1 MLIND
6 ILCCYMKYLSSRI
19 ASEIIGVHSNTLRNW
34 AKSGKIQH
42 IITPSGQRKYN
53 VEAFL
58 GQTIESV
65 QICYC
70 RVSSYKQR
78 DDLERQVKFMQAKYP
93 NAKIVKDI
101 GSGLNYKRKGLK
113 SILERAMRGDKLE
126 IMVAHKDRLAR
137 FGFELIEW
145 IVQQS
150 GGKVVV
156 LKQTNLSPEQELTN
170 DLLSILHV
178 FSCRMHGLRNYK
190 NQVRQALSEPEAKAD
205 VQKMA

>member
-1 MLIND
+1 
-6 ILCCYMKYLSSRI
+6 MKYLSSRI
-19 ASEIIGVHSNTLRNW
+19 TSEIIGVHSNTLRNW

-42 IITPSGQRKYN
+42 VITPSN
-53 VEAFL
+53 VNIMLKHLLDKQLSRFNF
-58 GQTIESV
+58 
-65 QICYC
+65 C

-78 DDLERQVKFMQAKYP
+78 DDLDVKFMQAKYP

-126 IMVAHKDRLAR
+126 IVVAHKGRLAR

-145 IVQQS
+145 IIQQS

-156 LKQTNLSPEQELTN
+156 LKQTDLSPGQELTN
-170 DLLSILHV
+170 DLLSILHI
-178 FSCRMHGLRNYK
+178 FSCRMPGLRDYK
-190 NQVRQALSEPEAKAD
+190 SQVRQALSKPESKAD
-205 VQKMA
+205 V

>member
-1 MLIND
+1 
-6 ILCCYMKYLSSRI
+6 MKYLSSRI